1 MKFLTVSFQIQNLP
15 NFRIST
21 IMLKGSFFTIE
32 NSITKENVHSFEVK
46 LNKNHHIFEGHFPS
60 QPIAPGVCLA
70 QMVKELAETQLNEKL
85 KMVSARNMKFMAIL
99 NPTEN
104 EKVTVEVKISPNE
117 SFFDVR
123 ASCFTEEKVFF
134 KIDATYIL

>member
-1 MKFLTVSFQIQNLP
+1 
-15 NFRIST
+15 
-21 IMLKGSFFTIE
+21 MLKGSFFTIE

-46 LNKNHHIFEGHFPS
+46 LNKNHQIFEGHFPS